1 MDFKRN
7 ILNFL
12 TIVLSSV
19 LFLTGCL
26 SLKAQDTLVFQQKS
40 DFWRKVKYGGELSVG
55 FGDTALTIN
64 IIPGVMY
71 QFSDRFSLGVGA
83 QVGYV
88 NREVFS
94 NSTLYGFSGAVLYNP
109 IKALQLS
116 TEIERLYFSTKNSN
130 PDVFGEGTTKENFS
144 NTTLFTGAGYQIK
157 NIIIGVRYN
166 LLAKNKNNIYPDM
179 PMPFV
184 RAYF

>member
-26 SLKAQDTLVFQQKS
+26 SLKAQDTLIFQQKN
-40 DFWRKVKYGGELSVG
+40 DFWQKMKYGGEISIG
-55 FGDTALTIN
+55 FGDTALSIN
-64 IIPGVMY
+64 IIPGVIY
-71 QFSDRFSLGVGA
+71 QFSDRFSLGIGG

-88 NREVFS
+88 NRNVFS
-94 NSTLYGFSGAVLYNP
+94 NSTVYGFSGIVLYNP
-109 IKALQLS
+109 IKELQLS
-116 TEIERLYFSTKNSN
+116 TEIENLYFSTKNSN
-130 PDVFGEGTTKENFS
+130 PDVFGEGPTKEKFS
-144 NTTLFTGAGYQIK
+144 NTTLFIGAGYQIK
-157 NIIIGVRYN
+157 NFITGIRYN
-166 LLAKNKNNIYPDM
+166 LLAKNKNNIYSDT